1 MTTKNITDLRR
12 IMFDTLQALQ
22 DKKNPLDIERA
33 LAIKEVGQVIVN
45 SAKVEIDYLKITG
58 QGGSGFIPEEL
69 TSAPR
74 LRGETVEPTG
84 HGMKTITHLPG
95 GTTITRHKADRKS
108 GVEGKSVELGG
119 RRGVTIT
126 VLLVV
131 PT

>member
-22 DKKNPLDIERA
+22 DKKNPLGTELG
-33 LAIKEVGQVIVN
+33 LAICKAIVN

-95 GTTITRHKADRKS
+95 GTTITRHKAS
-108 GVEGKSVELGG
+108 
-119 RRGVTIT
+119 
-126 VLLVV
+126 
-131 PT
+131 

>member
-22 DKKNPLDIERA
+22 DKKNPPDIERA

-95 GTTITRHKADRKS
+95 GTTITRHKAS
-108 GVEGKSVELGG
+108 
-119 RRGVTIT
+119 
-126 VLLVV
+126 
-131 PT
+131 